1 MTKGKAISE
10 QSVYANTIL
19 AFGPRAQVDMLH
31 EEVGELLSAIN
42 KYNRGRASKE
52 DVITEIA
59 DVMIMCGQMAFL
71 FGPDEVRAE
80 KERKLIRLQQRIDE
94 HNSKHEKRNNP

>member
-1 MTKGKAISE
+1 MTKVKEISE
-10 QSVYANTIL
+10 QSVYANAIL

-42 KYNRGRASKE
+42 KYHRGRASKE

-94 HNSKHEKRNNP
+94 HNSKHE

>member
-1 MTKGKAISE
+1 MTKVKEICE
-10 QSVYANTIL
+10 QSVYANAIL

-31 EEVGELLSAIN
+31 EEVGELLSAIS
-42 KYNRGRASKE
+42 KYHRGRASKE

>member
-1 MTKGKAISE
+1 MERVILE
-10 QSVYANTIL
+10 QSIYANAIL
-19 AFGPRAQVDMLH
+19 EYGVSAQVDMLH

-42 KYNRGRASKE
+42 KHKRGRASDKE
-52 DVITEIA
+52 VITEIA

-71 FGPDEVRAE
+71 FGEEEVAKE

-94 HNSKHEKRNNP
+94 TRKNKRK